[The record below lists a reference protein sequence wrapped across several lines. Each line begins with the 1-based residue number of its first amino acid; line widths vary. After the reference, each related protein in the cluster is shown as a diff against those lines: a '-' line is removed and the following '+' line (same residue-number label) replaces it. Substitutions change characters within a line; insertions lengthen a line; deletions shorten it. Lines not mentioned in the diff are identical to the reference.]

1 MSLMSTIVALGLPAQ
16 ADANAAPAPNGSP
29 IFLLLIF
36 FFIFYLMVLR
46 PQTKARRSHDAL
58 KAGLKK
64 GDKVVTDGGIIGT
77 VHKVEEGQVVL
88 DVGNRVHV
96 SFLKHSIRQ
105 RLVQDA
111 DGKE

>member
-1 MSLMSTIVALGLPAQ
+1 MSLMTTIVALGLPAQ
-16 ADANAAPAPNGSP
+16 DAADQAQTNGSP

-46 PQTKARRSHDAL
+46 PQTKTRRAHDAL

-77 VHKVEEGQVVL
+77 VHKVEEGKVVL
-88 DVGNRVHV
+88 DIGNRVHM

-105 RLVQDA
+105 RLVTDA
-111 DGKE
+111 EGKE

>member
-1 MSLMSTIVALGLPAQ
+1 MVLMSMLIGLGLPGQ
-16 ADANAAPAPNGSP
+16 EAAPPPPNASP

-46 PQTKARRSHDAL
+46 PQTKARRAHEGL

-64 GDKVVTDGGIIGT
+64 GDKVITDGGIIGT
-77 VHKVEEGQVVL
+77 VFKVEEGKVTL
-88 DVGNRVHV
+88 DVGNRVHI

-105 RLVQDA
+105 RFVSGA
-111 DGKE
+111 DEKE

>member
-16 ADANAAPAPNGSP
+16 ASGEAPPPNGSP

-46 PQTKARRSHDAL
+46 PQTKARRTHDAL

-64 GDKVVTDGGIIGT
+64 GDKVVTDGGIIGS
-77 VHKVEEGQVVL
+77 VHKVEEGKVVL
-88 DVGNRVHV
+88 DIGNRVHM

-105 RLVQDA
+105 RLLQDA
-111 DGKE
+111 EGKE

>member
-1 MSLMSTIVALGLPAQ
+1 MSLISTIVAVGLPAQ
-16 ADANAAPAPNGSP
+16 EGGQPPPPNASP

-46 PQTKARRSHDAL
+46 PQTKARRAHEAL

-77 VHKVEEGQVVL
+77 VHKVEEGKVVL
-88 DVGNRVHV
+88 DVGNRVHI

-105 RLVQDA
+105 RLLQDA
-111 DGKE
+111 EGKE

>member
-1 MSLMSTIVALGLPAQ
+1 MALMSTVIGLGLPAQ
-16 ADANAAPAPNGSP
+16 EAAPPPPNASP

-46 PQTKARRSHDAL
+46 PQTKARRAHEAL

-64 GDKVVTDGGIIGT
+64 GDKVITDGGIIGT
-77 VHKVEEGQVVL
+77 VFKVEEGKVVL
-88 DVGNRVHV
+88 DIGNRVQM

-105 RLVQDA
+105 RFSGAED
-111 DGKE
+111 KE